1 MFLKDEKERLAS
13 ESAGEK
19 ERLRQE
25 ASDLREELARE
36 RKSREKLE
44 VRHNGSILT
53 RLRYDPGIRE
63 K

>member
-13 ESAGEK
+13 ESAGEVH
-19 ERLRQE
+19 RLRQE

-44 VRHNGSILT
+44 VRHIGSIST
-53 RLRYDPGIRE
+53 RLRYQFRNA
-63 K
+63 